1 MSSGGDNRYVV
12 FKLNQEYYGLP
23 IEKVISIEKIGE
35 ITRIPNAPDY
45 IKGVINLRGEVIPV
59 VNLKKKLNI
68 GDNELN
74 TNSRIIVVN
83 EDEMVVGLVVDFSSE
98 VLEIDREDIDKPP
111 ETKDNQLIEYISG
124 IGKTSDRLIIIL
136 DLLKILMD

>member
-59 VNLKKKLNI
+59 VNLKRKLNI

>member
-83 EDEMVVGLVVDFSSE
+83 EDEMVVGLIVDFSSE

>member
-23 IEKVISIEKIGE
+23 IEKVVSIEKIGE

-59 VNLKKKLNI
+59 VNLKRKLNI

-74 TNSRIIVVN
+74 MNSRIIVVN
-83 EDEMVVGLVVDFSSE
+83 EDEMVVGLIVDFSSE

-124 IGKTSDRLIIIL
+124 IGKTSDRLIILL

>member
-74 TNSRIIVVN
+74 MNSRIIVVN

>member
-83 EDEMVVGLVVDFSSE
+83 EDEMVVGLIVDFSSE

-124 IGKTSDRLIIIL
+124 IGKTSDRLIILL

>member
-59 VNLKKKLNI
+59 VNLKRKLNI

-124 IGKTSDRLIIIL
+124 IGKTSDRLIILL

>member
-23 IEKVISIEKIGE
+23 IEKVIAIEKIGE

-59 VNLKKKLNI
+59 VNLKRKLNI

-74 TNSRIIVVN
+74 MNSRIIVVN

-124 IGKTSDRLIIIL
+124 IGKTSDRLIILL

>member
-83 EDEMVVGLVVDFSSE
+83 EDEMIVGLVVDFSSE

>member
-1 MSSGGDNRYVV
+1 M
-12 FKLNQEYYGLP
+12 NQEYYGLP

>member
-1 MSSGGDNRYVV
+1 VSSGGDNRYVV

-59 VNLKKKLNI
+59 VNLKRKLNI

-124 IGKTSDRLIIIL
+124 IGKTSDRLIILL

>member
-59 VNLKKKLNI
+59 VNLKRKLNI

-74 TNSRIIVVN
+74 MNSRIIVVN

>member
-74 TNSRIIVVN
+74 MNSRIIVVN

-124 IGKTSDRLIIIL
+124 IGKTSDRLIILL

>member
-74 TNSRIIVVN
+74 MNSRIIVVN
-83 EDEMVVGLVVDFSSE
+83 EDEMVVGLIVDFSSE

-124 IGKTSDRLIIIL
+124 IGKTSDRLIILL

>member
-59 VNLKKKLNI
+59 VNLKRKLNI

-74 TNSRIIVVN
+74 MNSRIIVVN

-124 IGKTSDRLIIIL
+124 IGKTSDRLIILL

>member
-59 VNLKKKLNI
+59 VNLKRKLNI

-74 TNSRIIVVN
+74 MNSRIIVVN
-83 EDEMVVGLVVDFSSE
+83 EDEMVVGLIVDFSSE

-124 IGKTSDRLIIIL
+124 IGKTSDRLIILL

>member
-124 IGKTSDRLIIIL
+124 IGKTSDRLIILL

>member
-59 VNLKKKLNI
+59 VNLKRKLNI

-83 EDEMVVGLVVDFSSE
+83 EDEMVVGLIVDFSSE

-124 IGKTSDRLIIIL
+124 IGKTSDRLIILL

>member
-23 IEKVISIEKIGE
+23 IEKVIAIEKIGE

-59 VNLKKKLNI
+59 VNLKRKLNI

-74 TNSRIIVVN
+74 MNSRIIVVN